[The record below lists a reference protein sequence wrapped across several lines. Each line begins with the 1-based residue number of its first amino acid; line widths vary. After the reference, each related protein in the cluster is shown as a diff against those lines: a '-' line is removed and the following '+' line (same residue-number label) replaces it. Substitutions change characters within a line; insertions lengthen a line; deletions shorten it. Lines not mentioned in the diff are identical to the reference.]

1 MVNPYA
7 TTSPVDGRIF
17 FLPSVGVVGVSG
29 FSDVLGVVVDG
40 VVDGVVVDGGGVV
53 VDGGGVVVD
62 GGGGGVPGGVAGGV

>member
-17 FLPSVGVVGVSG
+17 FFPSFGVVGVSG
-29 FSDVLGVVVDG
+29 FSGLLGVVVDG

-53 VDGGGVVVD
+53 VDGGV
-62 GGGGGVPGGVAGGV
+62 GGL

>member
-17 FLPSVGVVGVSG
+17 LFPSVGVVGVSG

-40 VVDGVVVDGGGVV
+40 VVDGGGGVV
-53 VDGGGVVVD
+53 VDGGV
-62 GGGGGVPGGVAGGV
+62 GGVPGGVVGGV